1 MDIDWKIVTE
11 NQGQFLDFSVNT
23 NPFGVPPKMEQSSGD
38 FVSTFGFYPDSK
50 CQTLRKTLSEKYSIP
65 PEFFY
70 CGSGADD
77 IIYRLVFALHPKRAL
92 ILEPTFEE
100 YGRALS
106 LTGCEISHFQLTEKQ
121 NFHLDIEHFLSAIDR
136 IDILFICNPNNPTG
150 QLIKHEDIVQI
161 LKRCEKNNV
170 ICVVD
175 ECFMEMLQDWRTLSV
190 KQESKSYPQLV
201 VVDAFTKTYAIP
213 GLRLGFAVT
222 QRRELLD
229 DMQSFGQEFN
239 VSATAQLAGLI
250 AISDTQY
257 MEKTYA
263 LLEEER
269 RWLTK
274 RFHELGICTYPD
286 VANFFLA
293 KAPVIGFN
301 ELLLARGI
309 KVRDCSNFYG
319 LGSAYCR
326 FAIRLHKENASLI
339 KVLKSM
345 KDENVW

>member
-23 NPFGVPPKMEQSSGD
+23 NPFGVPPRMEQSSGD

-50 CQTLRKTLSEKYSIP
+50 CQTLRKALSEKYSIP
-65 PEFFY
+65 PKFIY

-222 QRRELLD
+222 GFGKCCRLLGVD
-229 DMQSFGQEFN
+229 NNAHHRWRSRLGR
-239 VSATAQLAGLI
+239 TAQGIRRRRRHSHFFFAR
-250 AISDTQY
+250 SKQDKQY
-257 MEKTYA
+257 KQA
-263 LLEEER
+263 WQQHRHNLR
-269 RWLTK
+269 K
-274 RFHELGICTYPD
+274 
-286 VANFFLA
+286 
-293 KAPVIGFN
+293 
-301 ELLLARGI
+301 
-309 KVRDCSNFYG
+309 
-319 LGSAYCR
+319 
-326 FAIRLHKENASLI
+326 
-339 KVLKSM
+339 
-345 KDENVW
+345 